1 MIGEI
6 INDKY
11 KIESVFSE
19 SYMYEIFTAIEAATG
34 QTVVLKLMK
43 EEMAVNA
50 ERVRMFSEEIK
61 NFASLSHPN
70 IAEILDLD
78 MFEDRPYVVS
88 PLISGKEL
96 NFVM

>member
-50 ERVRMFSEEIK
+50 ERVRAFSEK
-61 NFASLSHPN
+61 FRKPFTSKYSRNSRFRYVRRSSLCSFAS
-70 IAEILDLD
+70 
-78 MFEDRPYVVS
+78 Y
-88 PLISGKEL
+88 
-96 NFVM
+96 

>member
-43 EEMAVNA
+43 EEMAVSA
-50 ERVRMFSEEIK
+50 ERVRVFSEV
-61 NFASLSHPN
+61 HPSK
-70 IAEILDLD
+70 A
-78 MFEDRPYVVS
+78 
-88 PLISGKEL
+88 
-96 NFVM
+96 